1 MRRKTALTFLIGRPV
16 AVPAVNYNSL
26 CTDLVGL
33 DESIVAAFVL
43 AKNVMGMH
51 VKMNVPQLKDEDAR
65 LLAEQTATVI
75 GITRTN
81 ERLFGKVGF
90 MLVHHEFIDGVFFPA
105 DDGTTVLVGLV
116 RPYDQEAIVEKV
128 QKKIGSVFKAGRL

>member
-1 MRRKTALTFLIGRPV
+1 LD
-16 AVPAVNYNSL
+16 YYQL

-43 AKNVMGMH
+43 GKSVLGMN
-51 VKMNVPQLKDEDAR
+51 VKMNVPKMKDEDAR

-75 GITRTN
+75 GITRSN

-90 MLVHHEFIDGVFFPA
+90 MLVHHEFVDGMFFPA
-105 DDGTTVLVGLV
+105 GDKTILVGLV
-116 RPYDQEAIVEKV
+116 RPYDQEAIVGKV
-128 QKKIGSVFKAGRL
+128 QKKITSAQKAWNL